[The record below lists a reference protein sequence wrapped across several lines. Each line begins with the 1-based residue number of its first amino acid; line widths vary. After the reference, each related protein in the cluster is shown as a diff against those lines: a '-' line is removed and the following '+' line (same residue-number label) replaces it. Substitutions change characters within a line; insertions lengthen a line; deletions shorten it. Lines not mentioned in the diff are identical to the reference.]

1 MARSEFSFLFPVVKK
16 TTVRKPRAAAVR
28 VGTVVE
34 IHGHTMKITG
44 RDTRFANA
52 WFVDGSPY
60 SFSRDMIKVV
70 G

>member
-1 MARSEFSFLFPVVKK
+1 
-16 TTVRKPRAAAVR
+16 
-28 VGTVVE
+28 
-34 IHGHTMKITG
+34 MKITA